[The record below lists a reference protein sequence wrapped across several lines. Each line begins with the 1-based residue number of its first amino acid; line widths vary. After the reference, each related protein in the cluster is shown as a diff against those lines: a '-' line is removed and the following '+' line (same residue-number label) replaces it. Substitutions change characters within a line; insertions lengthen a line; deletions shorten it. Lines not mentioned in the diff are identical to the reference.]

1 MEFIDFARAHG
12 LIVHDID
19 VGKWVRVPTVD
30 HPRSR
35 NGAYKYMGDVGF
47 VQNHATQISVSIWK
61 PESHSEIRIDPKVVL
76 QKTTEEDRKRAL
88 DRKKAADKAQR
99 ILDSSELAT
108 HPYLKRKGF
117 EELKGN
123 VWNDILIVPM
133 RIGKNLV
140 GAQMIDEG
148 GNKKFLTGQKTN
160 DACFVMGS
168 GTPIYCEG
176 YATGL
181 SIMRALSVGKMRR
194 SVVVCFSAGNLQR
207 IAKDKDG
214 LVVADNDASLTG
226 ERVAKETGLKYWLS
240 DTVGED
246 FNDFQLRV
254 GLFKS
259 IQALKGF

>member
-1 MEFIDFARAHG
+1 MQFIEFARAHG
-12 LIVHDID
+12 LIVNDID
-19 VGKWVRVPTVD
+19 VGKWVRTPTVD

-47 VQNHATQISVSIWK
+47 VQNHATQLSVSIWR
-61 PESHSEIRIDPKVVL
+61 PESPSEIKIDPKVVL

-88 DRKKAADKAQR
+88 ERKKAADKAQR
-99 ILDSSELAT
+99 ILDDSELAT

-123 VWNDILIVPM
+123 VWNDILVVPM
-133 RIGKNLV
+133 RIGKALV
-140 GAQMIDEG
+140 GAQLIYETG
-148 GNKKFLTGQKTN
+148 AKKFLTGQKTN

-168 GTPIYCEG
+168 GDPIYCEG

-181 SIMRALSVGKMRR
+181 SVHKAVTLAKMRK

-207 IAKDKDG
+207 VAKDKAG
-214 LVVADNDASLTG
+214 IVIADNDESETG
-226 ERVAKETGLKYWLS
+226 ERVAKATGLRYWMS

-246 FNDFQLRV
+246 FNDFQMRV

-259 IQALKGF
+259 VQALRKI